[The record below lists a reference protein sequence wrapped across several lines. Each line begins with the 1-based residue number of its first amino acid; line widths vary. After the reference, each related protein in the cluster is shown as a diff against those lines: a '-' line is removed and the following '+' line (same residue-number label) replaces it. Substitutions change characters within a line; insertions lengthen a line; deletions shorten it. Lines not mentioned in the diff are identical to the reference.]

1 MWRSRRKL
9 VLLRV
14 DPAALGGLLDAAFVA
29 NQGAT
34 REVSDEGRR

>member
-9 VLLRV
+9 VLLPV
-14 DPAALGGLLDAAFVA
+14 DPALGGLLDAAFVA

-34 REVSDEGRR
+34 PEVSDEGRR